1 MQVELTFTG
10 RLVKKPLAFSHLGS
24 MVSFTSKLEI
34 DELSECGWTV
44 ARYLTE
50 FSPIADDEKE
60 QTAAAAMYSEMVNYL
75 SETEFKPN
83 TLIEVSNRFFTIT
96 VKPM

>member
-1 MQVELTFTG
+1 MHVELTFTG
-10 RLVKKPLAFSHLGS
+10 HLVKMPLAFSHFGT
-24 MVSFTSKLEI
+24 MVTFTSKLEL

-60 QTAAAAMYSEMVNYL
+60 QTAAAAMYAETVNYL
-75 SETEFKPN
+75 SETEFQPN
-83 TLIEVSNRFFTIT
+83 TLNEVNNRFFTIT